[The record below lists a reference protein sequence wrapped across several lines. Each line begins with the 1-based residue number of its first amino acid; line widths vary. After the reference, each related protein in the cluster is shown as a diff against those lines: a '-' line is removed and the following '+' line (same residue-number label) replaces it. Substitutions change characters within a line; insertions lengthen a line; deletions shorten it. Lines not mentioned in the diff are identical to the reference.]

1 MDYMSFRMLSVAGII
16 VMTAT
21 GSAGLSAQSP
31 QAGADAKAEAAALHK
46 FEEAIAKYVALR
58 EALIKEKIVGPV
70 PNSTAPE
77 LNRASDALAAAIQR
91 ARPKAKPGDIFVA
104 PVTPVLKQR
113 VTDAV
118 RSEKLAPVLAGIDDE
133 LKGSITPSI
142 HLRFPMAAPLATMPP
157 SLLAALPPLPKSL
170 EYRIIGQYLVL
181 RDVEAALIIDFI
193 PAVIPR

>member
-1 MDYMSFRMLSVAGII
+1 MSLKLLFGAGVI

-21 GSAGLSAQSP
+21 GSASLWAKSAQGVTNQTS
-31 QAGADAKAEAAALHK
+31 EVAAIHQ

-58 EALIKEKIVGPV
+58 QSLIREKISGPI
-70 PNSTAPE
+70 PNSSAPE
-77 LNRASDALAAAIQR
+77 LNRASDVLAAAIQR
-91 ARPKAKPGDIFVA
+91 ARAKALPGDVFVA
-104 PVTPVLKQR
+104 PVQPVLKQR
-113 VTDAV
+113 VVTVFRAENLG
-118 RSEKLAPVLAGIDDE
+118 SVLVNIDD
-133 LKGSITPSI
+133 TPASVAPKV
-142 HLRFPMAAPLATMPP
+142 HQRFPLAEPMGTMPP

>member
-1 MDYMSFRMLSVAGII
+1 MLWVTGISA
-16 VMTAT
+16 MTVI
-21 GSAGLSAQSP
+21 GSAGLWAQTARGGP
-31 QAGADAKAEAAALHK
+31 GAKSEASALHQ

-58 EALIKEKIVGPV
+58 ESLIKEKIAGPV

-91 ARPKAKPGDIFVA
+91 ARGNAKPGDVFVA
-104 PVTPVLKQR
+104 PVTPVFKQR
-113 VTDAV
+113 VTNVV
-118 RSEKLAPVLAGIDDE
+118 RSENLGPVLAGIDDE
-133 LKGSITPSI
+133 LKAMTTPI
-142 HLRFPMAAPLATMPP
+142 VHLRFPMAAPMATMPP

>member
-1 MDYMSFRMLSVAGII
+1 MDGMSLRMLFVAGIS

-21 GSAGLSAQSP
+21 GSADLWAKSA
-31 QAGADAKAEAAALHK
+31 QAGADAKSEAAAVHQ

-77 LNRASDALAAAIQR
+77 LNRASDVLAAAIQR
-91 ARPKAKPGDIFVA
+91 ARANAKPGDIFVA
-104 PVTPVLKQR
+104 PVTPVFKQR
-113 VTDAV
+113 VTNVV
-118 RSEKLAPVLAGIDDE
+118 RNENLGPVLAGIDDE
-133 LKGSITPSI
+133 LKSSITPSV
-142 HLRFPMAAPLATMPP
+142 HLRFPMAQPLATMPP

>member
-1 MDYMSFRMLSVAGII
+1 MDCMSLRKLFVAGII

-21 GSAGLSAQSP
+21 GSAGLWAKSAQARP
-31 QAGADAKAEAAALHK
+31 DAKSQAAAIHQ

-58 EALIKEKIVGPV
+58 ESLIKEKIVGPI

-91 ARPKAKPGDIFVA
+91 ARANAKPGDIFVA
-104 PVTPVLKQR
+104 PVTPVFKQR
-113 VTDAV
+113 VTDVV
-118 RSEKLAPVLAGIDDE
+118 RTENLGPVLAGIDDE
-133 LKGSITPSI
+133 LKGSITPSV
-142 HLRFPMAAPLATMPP
+142 HLRFPMAQPLATMPP